1 MAGRKDKLI
10 FTEDQKEYVRE
21 HRRLEKSLKKVVL
34 DDDYVFGEPH
44 SQTGQSIN
52 RVKIGHGRKNI
63 NAAKGKK

>member
-1 MAGRKDKLI
+1 MAYKKDKLI

-21 HRRLEKSLKKVVL
+21 HRKLEKSLKKIVS

-44 SQTGQSIN
+44 SQAGQTVH
-52 RVKIGHGRKNI
+52 RVKIGHGKKNI